1 MLSGQCECSNG
12 FSSSQAARKDF
23 IIEPPPGAGRF
34 DRSAR
39 VKLRRLRKFTFLMSP
54 LLLLLG
60 ALLLLL
66 LATRT
71 SEALEQLRIARVHQF
86 SCLSIQRV
94 RASVS
99 IGSSRGGG
107 DDRDRVQRRRYV
119 YHGCTGPLMAKRR
132 TTLGEQQWCNAHA
145 HMHDVPSLN
154 VSVMLTSIR

>member
-1 MLSGQCECSNG
+1 MFLAVPKQLL
-12 FSSSQAARKDF
+12 FRRDF
-23 IIEPPPGAGRF
+23 LIDQQELTYVVTI
-34 DRSAR
+34 
-39 VKLRRLRKFTFLMSP
+39 RKFTFLMS
-54 LLLLLG
+54 LLLLLLLHTLLG
-60 ALLLLL
+60 ALLLL

-71 SEALEQLRIARVHQF
+71 SEALEQQLRIARVHRC

-132 TTLGEQQWCNAHA
+132 TTLGEQQWCNSHA

-154 VSVMLTSIR
+154 VSILFTSIR